1 MKIFITG
8 GAGFI
13 GSHIVDCYVSNG
25 HEVIVYDN
33 FSSGKIE
40 YLGNVINKIKI
51 IKGDILD
58 FDKLKKYCDKNVDVI
73 SHHAAQLEIF
83 KCLENP
89 VFDLKKNTIGTLNI
103 LELAKLKKISRV
115 INASSACVYGQSTT
129 KKQSEYTH
137 KKKPHWPY
145 GVSKLCAENYCDIYQ
160 DNYNIK
166 ITNLRYGIVFGEREW
181 LGRVLTMFL
190 SRALQNKAPVIFGN
204 GRAVRDF
211 IHVSDV
217 AEINR
222 LLLTKPNIRVLNVGT
237 GKGTSIIKLANIICK
252 ILLKN
257 TKPIFENVSEGDNSK
272 EMPNRKRI
280 PFELENMNLD
290 MSLAKKLLNFTTK
303 ISLEE
308 GIKSEFNWI
317 KKNSKFWNF
326 KEKINV

>member
-13 GSHIVDCYVSNG
+13 GSHIVDSYVSSG

-33 FSSGKIE
+33 FSSGRLE
-40 YLGNVINKIKI
+40 YLNNVIDKIKI

-58 FDKLKKYCDKNVDVI
+58 FDKLKKNCDKNVDVI

-83 KCLENP
+83 KCLKNP
-89 VFDLKKNTIGTLNI
+89 IFDLKTNTIGTLNI
-103 LELAKLKKISRV
+103 LELAKLKKINRV
-115 INASSACVYGQSTT
+115 INASSACVYGQSTAQ
-129 KKQSEYTH
+129 KQSEYTH

-160 DNYNIK
+160 NNYHIN

-190 SRALQNKAPVIFGN
+190 SRALQNKAPVVFGN
-204 GRAVRDF
+204 GRAIRDF

-222 LLLTKPNIRVLNVGT
+222 LLLNKPNIKVLNVGT

-257 TKPIFENVSEGDNSK
+257 TKPIFENISEGDNSK

-290 MSLAKKLLNFTTK
+290 MSLAKKLLNFANK

-308 GIKSEFNWI
+308 GIKRQFNWI
-317 KKNSKFWNF
+317 KNNSKFWNF
-326 KEKINV
+326 KKKINV